1 MVSLLHSI
9 DRMPTST
16 TNWRR
21 RGRVE
26 ILADVLKATM
36 DGARGT
42 HIMYKANLNFH
53 QRKKYLTE
61 ALNTG
66 LIEVTVRSPPVY
78 VVTEKGQKWLKD
90 YRKLLE
96 SSGAFST

>member
-1 MVSLLHSI
+1 MGKRVVT
-9 DRMPTST
+9 P
-16 TNWRR
+16 NWKR

-26 ILADVLKATM
+26 ILADILKATI

-42 HIMYKANLNFH
+42 HIMYKANLNFA

-61 ALNTG
+61 ALNAG
-66 LIEVTVRSPPVY
+66 LIGIRVNSPLVY
-78 VVTEKGQKWLKD
+78 VTTEKGHGWLKN

-96 SSGAFST
+96 SSETFST